1 MAFDIA
7 KAIEKL
13 GEAVNS
19 GFSYAERCK
28 KQQSET
34 EIIKDHKKLQKG
46 IDSAEHLILISYR
59 YFNQFSEED
68 QKEYKK
74 YFKKFWKNN

>member
-28 KQQSET
+28 KHQSET
-34 EIIKDHKKLQKG
+34 EIIKDHKSYKSESTVLN
-46 IDSAEHLILISYR
+46 IS
-59 YFNQFSEED
+59 F
-68 QKEYKK
+68 
-74 YFKKFWKNN
+74 

>member
-28 KQQSET
+28 KHQSET
-34 EIIKDHKKLQKG
+34 EIIKDHKKLQIG
-46 IDSAEHLILISYR
+46 IDCAEHLILISYR
-59 YFNQFSEED
+59 YFDKFSEED
-68 QKEYKK
+68 QKDYEK
-74 YFKKFWKNN
+74 YFKKFWRNN